1 MRKRRAQTTNQTI
14 MRGVIAMALIVLVVC
29 YLFLT
34 MVGCSPTGERFHVT
48 GHITEAEDSTLL
60 LEAMTLTGVRA
71 LDSTRLDAKGDFDFT
86 IAADTNSAPE
96 FYRLRIGSQ
105 VINFVIDSV
114 EDIAVQAP
122 FTRMATAYEIEGNEA
137 SRTMKTISLLN
148 IQLQQ
153 QFAQLDKDSTLSALE
168 KTERARD
175 LVNTYKYTL
184 KRDYILTNPA
194 SSAAYFALFQT
205 LGGQMLFNPED
216 DKSDVQFFAAVAT
229 QWEILYPGALRTEN
243 LRNIAIRGLKNTR
256 QARQVEIQIDGKKVK
271 EIGIIDFG
279 FKDIQGEE
287 RRLTDFADNVI
298 LLDFTAYRLPASQQ
312 RNIEL
317 RELYAKYH
325 SRGLEIYQVSLDPNE
340 HYWKTMCEQL
350 PWVCVH
356 CPEGFDNDMVR
367 LYGVQAIPTYF
378 LIGRGSEMKARGE
391 DIPNLQKAIEAEL

>member
-1 MRKRRAQTTNQTI
+1 MRKRKAQKTNQAI
-14 MRGVIAMALIVLVVC
+14 MRGVIAMALIVLLVC

-34 MVGCSPTGERFHVT
+34 MVGCSPAGERFHVS
-48 GHITEAEDSTLL
+48 GQITEAEDSTLL
-60 LEAMTLTGVRA
+60 LEAMTLTGVRG
-71 LDSTRLDAKGDFDFT
+71 LDSVRLKADGDFDFA
-86 IAADTNSAPE
+86 IVPDTSSAPE

-105 VINFVIDSV
+105 VINFVVDSL
-114 EDIAVQAP
+114 EDITVQAP
-122 FTRMATAYEIEGNEA
+122 FPQMATAYDVEGNEA

-153 QFAQLDKDSTLSALE
+153 QFALLDKDVTLSAME
-168 KTERARD
+168 KAERARE
-175 LVNTYKYTL
+175 LVNTYKLTL
-184 KRDYILTNPA
+184 KRDYILADPA

-205 LGGQMLFNPED
+205 VGGQMLFNPES
-216 DKSDVQFFAAVAT
+216 DKSDVQYFAAVAT
-229 QWEILYPGALRTEN
+229 QWELLYPGALRTEN
-243 LRNIAIRGLKNTR
+243 LRNIAIRGLRNTR
-256 QARQVEIQIDGKKVK
+256 QARQVEIQIDGEKVR

-279 FKDIQGEE
+279 FKDIHGAE

-317 RELYAKYH
+317 REIYNKYH

-367 LYGVQAIPTYF
+367 LYGVQAIPSYF

-391 DIPNLQKAIEAEL
+391 DIPNIEKTIEAEL